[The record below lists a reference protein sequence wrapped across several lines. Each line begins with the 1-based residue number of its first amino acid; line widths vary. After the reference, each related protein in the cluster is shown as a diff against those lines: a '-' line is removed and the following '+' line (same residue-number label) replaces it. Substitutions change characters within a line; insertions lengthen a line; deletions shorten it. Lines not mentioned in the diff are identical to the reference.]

1 MSASTSVTAP
11 PLPVAEKAVSK
22 PKKKPYPFWLGGVAA
37 TIAASITHPLDLTKV
52 RLQAS
57 GDKRMIGSIKKT
69 IHTAGVRGLF
79 DGITGTWMRQMSYS
93 LCRFWAYDESKK
105 IVGATGANAP
115 AWKLALA
122 GSMAG
127 GIAGFV
133 GNPGEI
139 VMVRLQ
145 GDFAK
150 PPEKRFNYKHCFD
163 ALFRMVREEG
173 ASSLGRGLGPN
184 VFRAILMNA
193 SQLASYDFFKA
204 ELLKTSY
211 FQDNIYCH
219 FTASFAAGT
228 VATTVCSPA
237 DVLKSRIMNAS
248 GPGSSSTLGVIRQS
262 MKAEGPAFMFKGWV
276 PAWSRLQ
283 PTTILIFL
291 TFEQLKN
298 LVDWSRGRGIPL

>member
-1 MSASTSVTAP
+1 
-11 PLPVAEKAVSK
+11 
-22 PKKKPYPFWLGGVAA
+22 
-37 TIAASITHPLDLTKV
+37 
-52 RLQAS
+52 
-57 GDKRMIGSIKKT
+57 
-69 IHTAGVRGLF
+69 
-79 DGITGTWMRQMSYS
+79 MRQMSYS
-93 LCRFWAYDESKK
+93 LCRFWAYDESKR
-105 IVGATGANAP
+105 ILGATPQSP
-115 AWKLALA
+115 AWVLATAGVMA
-122 GSMAG
+122 GS
-127 GIAGFV
+127 IAGVV
-133 GNPGEI
+133 GNPGEV

-173 ASSLGRGLGPN
+173 PSSLLRGVGPN
-184 VFRAILMNA
+184 VFRSILMNS

-204 ELLKTSY
+204 ELLKTKY
-211 FQDNIYCH
+211 FDDNIACH

-248 GPGSSSTLGVIRQS
+248 GPGSSSTIGVIRS
-262 MKAEGPAFMFKGWV
+262 SLATEGPMFMFKGWL

-291 TFEQLKN
+291 TLEQLKQ
-298 LVDWSRGRGIPL
+298 LVDWKRGSL

>member
-1 MSASTSVTAP
+1 MSGVVPSVPSQA
-11 PLPVAEKAVSK
+11 
-22 PKKKPYPFWLGGVAA
+22 KKPYPFWLGGLAA

-57 GDKRMIGSIKKT
+57 GDKRMLQSIKKT
-69 IHTAGVRGLF
+69 YRTAGVRGLF
-79 DGITGTWMRQMSYS
+79 DGISGTWMRQMSYS
-93 LCRFWAYDESKK
+93 MCRFWAYDESKK
-105 IVGATGANAP
+105 LLGAGKDAP
-115 AWKLALA
+115 AWKLAAA

-173 ASSLGRGLGPN
+173 LSSLGRGVGPN
-184 VFRAILMNA
+184 VFRAVLMNA

-204 ELLKTSY
+204 ELLKTRY
-211 FQDNIYCH
+211 FDDNIFCH
-219 FTASFAAGT
+219 FAASFGAGT

-248 GPGSSSTLGVIRQS
+248 GPGSNSTIGVIKS
-262 MKAEGPAFMFKGWV
+262 SLKNEGAMFMFKGWV
-276 PAWSRLQ
+276 PAWMRLQ

-291 TFEQLKN
+291 TLEQLKN
-298 LVDWSRGRGIPL
+298 TVDFSRSKGFTFL

>member
-1 MSASTSVTAP
+1 MATP
-11 PLPVAEKAVSK
+11 Q
-22 PKKKPYPFWLGGVAA
+22 KKQPYPFWLGGVAA

-57 GDKRMIGSIKKT
+57 GDKRMIESIKKT
-69 IHTAGVRGLF
+69 YRTAGARGLF
-79 DGITGTWMRQMSYS
+79 DGISGTWMRQMSYS
-93 LCRFWAYDESKK
+93 VCRFWAYDESKK
-105 IVGATGANAP
+105 IVGAGKDAP

-127 GIAGFV
+127 GIAGLI

-173 ASSLGRGLGPN
+173 ASSLARGVGPN

-193 SQLASYDFFKA
+193 SQLASYDYFKA
-204 ELLKTSY
+204 ELLKTRY
-211 FQDNIYCH
+211 FEDNMGCH
-219 FTASFAAGT
+219 LAASFAAGT

-237 DVLKSRIMNAS
+237 DVIKSRIMNAS
-248 GPGSSSTLGVIRQS
+248 GPGSSSTMAVIRHS
-262 MKAEGPAFMFKGWV
+262 LKTEGALFMFKGWV
-276 PAWSRLQ
+276 PAWTRLQ

-298 LVDWSRGRGIPL
+298 GVDRARGAGYTFL

>member
-1 MSASTSVTAP
+1 MSAPTQNAAP
-11 PLPVAEKAVSK
+11 PLPLGDKVAAK
-22 PKKKPYPFWLGGVAA
+22 PKKQPYPFWLGGVAA

-57 GDKRMIGSIKKT
+57 GDKRMIESMKKT
-69 IHTAGVRGLF
+69 VRTAGVRGLF

-105 IVGATGANAP
+105 IIGAGPNAP

-127 GIAGFV
+127 GIAGFI

-211 FQDNIYCH
+211 FKDNIYCH

-248 GPGSSSTLGVIRQS
+248 GPGSSSTMKVIRHS
-262 MKAEGPAFMFKGWV
+262 MQTEGPAFMFKGWL

-291 TFEQLKN
+291 TLEQLKN
-298 LVDWSRGRGIPL
+298 LVDWSRAHGIAV

>member
-1 MSASTSVTAP
+1 MSAPAVPAP
-11 PLPVAEKAVSK
+11 

-57 GDKRMIGSIKKT
+57 GDKRMLESIKKT
-69 IHTAGVRGLF
+69 VRTAGVRGLF
-79 DGITGTWMRQMSYS
+79 DGISGTWMRQMSYS
-93 LCRFWAYDESKK
+93 MCRFWAYDESKK
-105 IVGATGANAP
+105 YLGAGKDAP

-127 GIAGFV
+127 GIAGV
-133 GNPGEI
+133 IGNPGEI

-150 PPEKRFNYKHCFD
+150 APEARFNYKHCFD

-173 ASSLGRGLGPN
+173 PSSLARGLAPN
-184 VFRAILMNA
+184 VFRGVLMNA

-204 ELLKTSY
+204 ELLKTKY
-211 FQDNIYCH
+211 FDDNIALH

-248 GPGSSSTLGVIRQS
+248 GPGSNSTLGVIRAS
-262 MKAEGPAFMFKGWV
+262 LRTEGPMFMFKGWV

-298 LVDWSRGRGIPL
+298 GVDWARSKGVTVL

>member
-1 MSASTSVTAP
+1 MSS
-11 PLPVAEKAVSK
+11 PLPSVSTQTPPSLPPAIAK
-22 PKKKPYPFWLGGVAA
+22 PKKPYPFYLGGVAA

-57 GDKRMIGSIKKT
+57 GDKRMVDSIKKT
-69 IHTAGVRGLF
+69 VRTAGFRGLF

-105 IVGATGANAP
+105 LLGANP
-115 AWKLALA
+115 QSPPWVLAAAGVMA
-122 GSMAG
+122 GS
-127 GIAGFV
+127 IAGVV
-133 GNPGEI
+133 GNPGEV

-173 ASSLGRGLGPN
+173 PSSLLRGVGPN
-184 VFRAILMNA
+184 VFRSILMNS

-204 ELLKTSY
+204 ELLKTKY
-211 FQDNIYCH
+211 FEDNIACH

-248 GPGSSSTLGVIRQS
+248 GPGSSSTLGVIRAS
-262 MKAEGPAFMFKGWV
+262 LAKEGPMFMFKGWV
-276 PAWSRLQ
+276 PAWTRLQ

-291 TFEQLKN
+291 TLEQLKN
-298 LVDWSRGRGIPL
+298 AVDWKRGTL